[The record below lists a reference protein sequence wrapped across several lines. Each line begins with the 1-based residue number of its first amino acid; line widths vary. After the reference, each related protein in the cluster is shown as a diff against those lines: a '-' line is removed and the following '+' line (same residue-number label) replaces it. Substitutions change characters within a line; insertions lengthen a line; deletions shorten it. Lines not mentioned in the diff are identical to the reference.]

1 MSDVKTNVE
10 TNVETKV
17 VVEQFIGAFVKNL
30 EAAIVEGF
38 SVDYSKPIEAR
49 KLATGV
55 YKATL
60 VKVPPIEV
68 ETDLKLKATDALSVW
83 AAQKIDGAENIQDV
97 LAFATSVGVEYKPAK
112 SSSTLGNV
120 KRGLKQKLGLV

>member
-1 MSDVKTNVE
+1 MSDNNVE
-10 TNVETKV
+10 TKIETKV
-17 VVEQFIGAFVKNL
+17 VVESTIGTFVKNL
-30 EAAIVEGF
+30 ETAFVEGF
-38 SVDYSKPIEAR
+38 FVDYNKPIEAR

-60 VKVPPIEV
+60 VKVPPLEV
-68 ETDLKLKATDALSVW
+68 ETDMKLKATDALSVW

-97 LAFATSVGVEYKPAK
+97 LDFAASIGVEYKPAK

>member
-1 MSDVKTNVE
+1 MTEVKIVT
-10 TNVETKV
+10 
-17 VVEQFIGAFVKNL
+17 EQAIGAFVKNL

-55 YKATL
+55 YKTTL
-60 VKVPPIEV
+60 VKAAPLEV

-83 AAQKIDGAENIQDV
+83 AAQKIEEAENIQDV
-97 LAFATSVGVEYKPAK
+97 LDFAKSVGVEYKPAK
-112 SSSTLGNV
+112 SSSALGNV